1 MYNHSRK
8 LNKHSERNLN
18 DTWREEVMKK
28 IFAIALAL
36 CLVLCAVTASAEGVL
51 EKIKSAG
58 ALVVGTEAT
67 YGPYEFLDDNANPI
81 GCDIWLAQQIADE
94 LGVELKIQD
103 MAFDGIIN
111 SVMIGDVDIGI
122 AAFTVTPERAEVID
136 FTHQYELSEQVL
148 VVKKGDGAAYAT
160 KESLAGKKVGAQMGT
175 IQSELIASALPDS
188 ELFELDTYPNLAM
201 EVINGNIVGFVC
213 DKAVGEGMISQN
225 DNLEAA
231 AFTFSAEE
239 AAFGKAAV
247 IAKGND
253 DFMEVVNK
261 VIDKVVADGS
271 YLKAFDDYN
280 TIWQANAD

>member
-1 MYNHSRK
+1 
-8 LNKHSERNLN
+8 
-18 DTWREEVMKK
+18 MKK
-28 IFAIALAL
+28 ILAMVLAL
-36 CLVLCAVTASAEGVL
+36 CLMFCVSAASAEGMVD
-51 EKIKSAG
+51 KIKEKG
-58 ALVVGTEAT
+58 TLVLGTEAT
-67 YGPYEFLDDNANPI
+67 YGPYEFLDDDANPI

-136 FTHQYELSEQVL
+136 FTHQYELSEQLL
-148 VVKKGDGAAYAT
+148 VAKKGDGATYAT

-175 IQSELIASALPDS
+175 IQSELITSALPDS

-231 AFTFSAEE
+231 EFAFSAEE

>member
-1 MYNHSRK
+1 M
-8 LNKHSERNLN
+8 
-18 DTWREEVMKK
+18 MKK

-36 CLVLCAVTASAEGVL
+36 CLIICAVSASAEGVL
-51 EKIKSAG
+51 EKIKNAG
-58 ALVVGTEAT
+58 EAT

-136 FTHQYELSEQVL
+136 FTHQYELSEQLL
-148 VVKKGDGAAYAT
+148 VVKKGDGATYAT

-175 IQSELIASALPDS
+175 IQSELITSALPDS
-188 ELFELDTYPNLAM
+188 ELF
-201 EVINGNIVGFVC
+201 GNIVGFVC

-231 AFTFSAEE
+231 EFAFSAEE

>member
-1 MYNHSRK
+1 M
-8 LNKHSERNLN
+8 
-18 DTWREEVMKK
+18 MKK

-36 CLVLCAVTASAEGVL
+36 CLIICAVSASAEGVL
-51 EKIKSAG
+51 EKIKNAG
-58 ALVVGTEAT
+58 VLVVGTEAT

-136 FTHQYELSEQVL
+136 FTHQYELSEQLL
-148 VVKKGDGAAYAT
+148 VVKKGDGATYAT

-175 IQSELIASALPDS
+175 VQSALIEKVLTDS

-201 EVINGNIVGFVC
+201 ETVNGNIAGFVC
-213 DKAVGEGMISQN
+213 DKAVGEGMVAQN
-225 DNLEAA
+225 DNLEVAD
-231 AFTFSAEE
+231 FTFTAEE
-239 AAFGKAAV
+239 ASFGKACVVAQ
-247 IAKGND
+247 GNE
-253 DFMEVVNK
+253 DFLEIVNK
-261 VIDKVVADGS
+261 VVDKVVEDGS
-271 YLKAFDDYN
+271 YLKAFDEYN
-280 TIWQANAD
+280 AIWSAANE